1 MLLVSMLVPCFV
13 DGVRPGLGQC
23 RAALLLR
30 ARAAYCSGIA
40 AASVVICSMQH
51 KGGISVVKM
60 RLYDAYQ
67 VQAALRL
74 AQAQVGP
81 ETGGHLNAAP
91 RTNDSTRIARN
102 R

>member
-1 MLLVSMLVPCFV
+1 MLYVLGSPGTGEAAMLSTTRWGEC
-13 DGVRPGLGQC
+13 DSSH
-23 RAALLLR
+23 AAPSSL
-30 ARAAYCSGIA
+30 SP
-40 AASVVICSMQH
+40 
-51 KGGISVVKM
+51 
-60 RLYDAYQ
+60 
-67 VQAALRL
+67 ALRL

>member
-1 MLLVSMLVPCFV
+1 METSREPRRVVQILLTVLVFKATRMLGLEQ
-13 DGVRPGLGQC
+13 PG
-23 RAALLLR
+23 
-30 ARAAYCSGIA
+30 
-40 AASVVICSMQH
+40 
-51 KGGISVVKM
+51 
-60 RLYDAYQ
+60 
-67 VQAALRL
+67 AALRL

>member
-1 MLLVSMLVPCFV
+1 MVMMMKT
-13 DGVRPGLGQC
+13 RPAW
-23 RAALLLR
+23 AAP
-30 ARAAYCSGIA
+30 A
-40 AASVVICSMQH
+40 AAGRPPWDDA
-51 KGGISVVKM
+51 KGT
-60 RLYDAYQ
+60 LP
-67 VQAALRL
+67 ALRL

>member
-1 MLLVSMLVPCFV
+1 MRTLQATL
-13 DGVRPGLGQC
+13 
-23 RAALLLR
+23 RAAR
-30 ARAAYCSGIA
+30 MTGCQSNTMQAFAALIEQCKRLCA
-40 AASVVICSMQH
+40 AVSP
-51 KGGISVVKM
+51 
-60 RLYDAYQ
+60 
-67 VQAALRL
+67 ALRL

>member
-1 MLLVSMLVPCFV
+1 MLLTS
-13 DGVRPGLGQC
+13 C
-23 RAALLLR
+23 RLPEASL
-30 ARAAYCSGIA
+30 CSSQLEA
-40 AASVVICSMQH
+40 
-51 KGGISVVKM
+51 
-60 RLYDAYQ
+60 
-67 VQAALRL
+67 AALRL

>member
-1 MLLVSMLVPCFV
+1 MVMDYLTLSQALKAMRRSC
-13 DGVRPGLGQC
+13 GL
-23 RAALLLR
+23 RYAR
-30 ARAAYCSGIA
+30 ARSLW
-40 AASVVICSMQH
+40 
-51 KGGISVVKM
+51 
-60 RLYDAYQ
+60 RR
-67 VQAALRL
+67 ALRL